1 MSPAQAAPAD
11 TDLAA
16 GRGRLRVLGLGLGI
30 AFAVIGWRLI
40 DLVEWRSDRHLGG
53 PMVAAAHAAP
63 HPDFAAAGGAARY
76 DIVDRNGVLLAT
88 NLRVP
93 AVTADPALIPDKAS
107 AAIILAKVLADVDA
121 EALRQRLEKGGRFAW
136 VKHQITPDEQQA
148 VLELGIPGVGFDHAA
163 EHRVYP
169 KRALASHLVGFV
181 NVDNRGMSGV
191 ERSLDQR
198 LDSTSGNGPVPLS
211 LDVRVQQI
219 LHEELSGAMRR
230 YRAKGAGGVVL
241 DRETGE
247 VLALVSLPD
256 FDPNRPELASE
267 EQKLNRVTGG
277 AYELG
282 SLFKMFSSVVA
293 LDSGAVRLGDKFDA
307 TKPLQIGRRRIRDDH
322 AKNRWLAVP
331 ECFMYSSNICTAR
344 MVFAAGG
351 GPAMRSYFDKL
362 GFYERPRIELPPKEL
377 ARPLYPQRW
386 PDITVATVSF
396 GHGIAIS
403 PLQFTR
409 ALGGLVGDGRMVPT
423 TLLARRTP
431 PTGAVQV
438 ASASTVE
445 AMRWLM
451 WLTVEKGSGS
461 HARSDAYLVGGKTG
475 TADKPILGGR
485 GYHQGAVIASFAGVF
500 PLERPRY
507 VVLAMLD
514 EPQGDAENGRSR
526 YGGMTAAPV
535 VAAVIERSG
544 PILDV
549 GPSDRAVAQAWERR
563 WEAAFGDEARPE
575 EHLAAAGPVR

>member
-1 MSPAQAAPAD
+1 MNPDRPAPAD
-11 TDLAA
+11 TDLVA
-16 GRGRLRVLGLGLGI
+16 GRRRLRVLGVGLGI
-30 AFAVIGWRLI
+30 AFAVIGGRLV
-40 DLVEWRSDRHLGG
+40 DLVEWRPRGGLGG
-53 PMVAAAHAAP
+53 PMVASANAAP
-63 HPDFAAAGGAARY
+63 HPGFVAAGGAARY

-93 AVTADPALIPDKAS
+93 AVTADPSLIPDKA
-107 AAIILAKVLADVDA
+107 AAAMALAEALADVDA

-136 VKHQITPDEQQA
+136 VKHQITPEEQQA
-148 VLELGIPGVGFDHAA
+148 VLELGIPGVGFDYAA

-181 NVDNRGMSGV
+181 NVDNRGMSGI
-191 ERSLDQR
+191 ERALDQR
-198 LDSTSGNGPVPLS
+198 LDAGSGGGPVPLS

-219 LHEELSGAMRR
+219 LHEELGGAMRR
-230 YRAKGAGGVVL
+230 YRAKAAGGVVL

-293 LDSGAVRLGDKFDA
+293 LESGAVHLGDRFDA

-331 ECFMYSSNICTAR
+331 ECFMYSSNICTAK

-351 GPAMRSYFDKL
+351 GPAMRSYFERL
-362 GFYERPRIELPPKEL
+362 GFYQRPAVELPPREL

-386 PDITVATVSF
+386 PDITTATVSF

-409 ALGGLVGDGRMVPT
+409 ALGGLVGDGRIVPT
-423 TLLARRTP
+423 TLLARHQP
-431 PTGAVQV
+431 PPQGVEV
-438 ASASTVE
+438 AAASTVE

-461 HARSDAYLVGGKTG
+461 HARSDAYLIGGKTG

-485 GYHQGAVIASFAGVF
+485 GYHQGSVIASFAGVF

-549 GPSDRAVAQAWERR
+549 GPSDRTIADAWERR
-563 WEAAFGDEARPE
+563 WEEAFGDQARPE
-575 EHLAAAGPVR
+575 EHLAAAGPMR